1 MKSLFKIMRNYIGTA
16 LIITLSILILNFA
29 ILAGIVLYY
38 GSQEQ
43 NKSQIS
49 KVAEEL
55 RKTEEGFVLSESGKE
70 SLADYEWAFLL
81 DDEGNVI
88 WDYDMPQDFAMKY
101 SASEIAAFS
110 KWYLHDYP
118 VKCWKHTN
126 GLLVLGEEKDSVWKQ
141 EMEFGMPLVTGTGSI
156 LKLVLAANGTLI
168 LLFCVGFGLHFYH
181 SLKPLAAGIENLAKE
196 ESISLAEKG
205 MTAELAAK
213 LNQTSRILEQ
223 QKKVIAARDTARTNW
238 IAGVSHDIR
247 TPLSMIMGYSE
258 QLGAAENLQAEQKKQ
273 VNIITSQSIKIKNL
287 IEDLN
292 LTSKLQYQMQPLRKE
307 VFQPAKLMRQIVVSY
322 YNNGLDERYE
332 INLDVAE
339 EVEALNLTGDTQ
351 LLTRAFENLIG
362 NSLRHNESGCAVDIT
377 MKEAFGNRTKETE
390 SSRREKQGENMSPAW
405 LEIHMKDNGC
415 GIPPEI
421 MECLQE
427 ENELEG
433 DSGQQEMSRPHI
445 MGLYVVKQ
453 IVASHGGTLEFPDI
467 EQGTNIKILFPC
479 N

>member
-16 LIITLSILILNFA
+16 LIITLSILMLNLAIFA
-29 ILAGIVLYY
+29 GVILYY

-43 NKSQIS
+43 DKSQIS

-55 RKTEEGFVLSESGKE
+55 RKTDQGFVLSESGKE
-70 SLADYEWAFLL
+70 QIQDYEWAFLL
-81 DDEGNVI
+81 DDGGNVI
-88 WDYDMPQDFAMKY
+88 WDYDLPKDFSMKY

-110 KWYLHDYP
+110 KWYLNDYP
-118 VKCWKHTN
+118 VKCWKHAD
-126 GLLVLGEEKDSVWKQ
+126 GLLVLGEEKGSVWKQ
-141 EMEFGMPLVTGTGSI
+141 EMEFGMSLVTGMGSI
-156 LKLVLAANGTLI
+156 LKLVLAANVTLI
-168 LLFCVGFGLHFYH
+168 LLFCVVFGVHFYR

-196 ESISLAEKG
+196 EGISLAEKG
-205 MTAELAAK
+205 MTGELAAK
-213 LNQTSRILEQ
+213 LNQTSRILER

-273 VNIITSQSIKIKNL
+273 ADIITAQSIKIKNL

-339 EVEALNLTGDTQ
+339 EVEALNLNGDIQ

-362 NSLRHNESGCAVDIT
+362 NSLRHNEEGCTVDIT
-377 MKEAFGNRTKETE
+377 MNAEFHDKEMPSE
-390 SSRREKQGENMSPAW
+390 W
-405 LEIHMKDNGC
+405 LEIHVKDNGC
-415 GIPPEI
+415 GVPAEI
-421 MECLQE
+421 IEDLQGEDKTEECNQKQE
-427 ENELEG
+427 L
-433 DSGQQEMSRPHI
+433 SRPHI

-453 IVASHGGTLEFPDI
+453 IITSHGGTFEFLDI
-467 EQGTNIKILFPC
+467 EKGTDIKILFPC
-479 N
+479 A